1 MKHWQF
7 IKSKLEQDCKVY
19 LLTVIHHKGS
29 SPGRQGFK
37 MIVSDDNEIFGSI
50 GGGVMEYNLV
60 ELCKELLE
68 NSEPKP
74 FIKRQ
79 IHKGTIVDG
88 SGMICSGEQT
98 VIFYPLN
105 KSHLTIIDK
114 ILISFSD
121 KKSGV
126 LTITPNHFSF
136 SSENKILNRFK
147 YTHTVESEWSFSENL
162 NHKEIVYIIGGG
174 HVGLKTSKLLN
185 ELGFYVVLLDN
196 RNLLNTF
203 DDNNYASKKQIID
216 YNNVAE
222 FVPENEQAYVVIMTN
237 KYTDDK
243 LTLSKLIGNKYK
255 FIGVLGSV
263 AKLKLMFKV
272 LHKEGF
278 TQKELHKVSAPIG
291 LKIYSQS
298 TEEIAVSI
306 AAQIISIKNKP
317 TVSL

>member
-7 IKSKLEQDCKVY
+7 IKSKLEQDCTVY
-19 LLTVIHHKGS
+19 LLTVMHHKGS

-60 ELCKELLE
+60 ELCKELLK
-68 NSEPKP
+68 SSDPKP

-105 KSHLTIIDK
+105 KSHLAIIK
-114 ILISFSD
+114 EILISFSN
-121 KKSGV
+121 KKSGA

-136 SSENKILNRFK
+136 SSQNKISTRFT
-147 YTHTVESEWSFSENL
+147 YNHTDESEWSFSENL

-174 HVGLKTSKLLN
+174 HVGLTTSKLLN
-185 ELGFYVVLLDN
+185 ELGFYVILMDN
-196 RNLLNTF
+196 RKLLNTF
-203 DDNNYASKKQIID
+203 DDNNYAAEKQIID

-222 FVPENEQAYVVIMTN
+222 FVPENEQVYVIIMTN

-243 LTLSKLIGNKYK
+243 LTLSKLICNKYK

-263 AKLKLMFKV
+263 AKLKLMFEV
-272 LHKEGF
+272 LLKEGF
-278 TQKELHKVSAPIG
+278 SQKELHKVSAPIG

-306 AAQIISIKNKP
+306 AAEIISIKNKP